1 MNCRIVDISGI
12 WYTDRSYLGVQA
24 KRFEAE
30 MNPTHNCRLL
40 FAVQRCE
47 SEQLPT
53 TTSSTRSTNTKIHI
67 VNCRPCSS
75 WWSCFIPNIMGSC
88 SKWADELTW
97 PWNVFDLYPFQHG
110 FPAKNDSSSPSLP
123 LPLSPSPSSSPS
135 PSLPLLSP
143 SPSPSSSSKWY
154 PNSPYFQCFSQASI
168 FGRLRLTPA
177 PAAPLAPLAI
187 VELRG
192 RSQRPR

>member
-30 MNPTHNCRLL
+30 MNPTHTCRLL

-123 LPLSPSPSSSPS
+123 LPLSPSSSPS

-143 SPSPSSSSKWY
+143 SPSSSSSSNGTLTHHISNAF
-154 PNSPYFQCFSQASI
+154 PSI
-168 FGRLRLTPA
+168 HFCRLRLTPA